1 VRIWVSL
8 SSKFKDMSKAMLTL
22 SQVLNK
28 LAKDKGIQ
36 REFKPD
42 ENGNVRLQNSD
53 RIYKPEDLRLVKT
66 YRFEGDTDPGN
77 DAVLY
82 VLEDQ
87 LGNKGIIMDS
97 YSAESNFSPEFLKF
111 LREIPVDEKEEY
123 NFD

>member
-1 VRIWVSL
+1 
-8 SSKFKDMSKAMLTL
+8 MLTL

>member
-1 VRIWVSL
+1 
-8 SSKFKDMSKAMLTL
+8 MSKPMLTL

-42 ENGNVRLQNSD
+42 EQGNVRLQDSD
-53 RIYKPEDLRLVKT
+53 HIYKPEDLLLVKS
-66 YRFEGDTDPGN
+66 YRFEGDTDPAN

-87 LGNKGIIMDS
+87 FGNKGIVIDS
-97 YSAESNFSPEFLKF
+97 YSAESNFTPEFLKF
-111 LREIPVDEKEEY
+111 IREIPVEDKEEY
-123 NFD
+123 NFE